1 MEERRVPR
9 FRETKTSTH
18 AKLLLARFQYP
29 ASSTSAPPRAAV
41 EEEDLD
47 LPEMTETQTPEEVLA
62 QLSASDMALEDDQG
76 CPEPSILPPPP
87 PPGERS
93 PCDFRFATPQCDVAD
108 DWEDYASDDDDDE
121 RQRRDDEADD
131 LLESAPAVVHML
143 RELRSVESAAKEAAM
158 ADAPPLP
165 QMPVPER
172 KGDDDE
178 DDLEL
183 PEMREVATPEP
194 IADALL

>member
-1 MEERRVPR
+1 
-9 FRETKTSTH
+9 
-18 AKLLLARFQYP
+18 
-29 ASSTSAPPRAAV
+29 
-41 EEEDLD
+41 
-47 LPEMTETQTPEEVLA
+47 
-62 QLSASDMALEDDQG
+62 
-76 CPEPSILPPPP
+76 
-87 PPGERS
+87 
-93 PCDFRFATPQCDVAD
+93 
-108 DWEDYASDDDDDE
+108 
-121 RQRRDDEADD
+121 
-131 LLESAPAVVHML
+131 
-143 RELRSVESAAKEAAM
+143 M

>member
-1 MEERRVPR
+1 
-9 FRETKTSTH
+9 
-18 AKLLLARFQYP
+18 
-29 ASSTSAPPRAAV
+29 
-41 EEEDLD
+41 
-47 LPEMTETQTPEEVLA
+47 
-62 QLSASDMALEDDQG
+62 
-76 CPEPSILPPPP
+76 
-87 PPGERS
+87 
-93 PCDFRFATPQCDVAD
+93 
-108 DWEDYASDDDDDE
+108 
-121 RQRRDDEADD
+121 
-131 LLESAPAVVHML
+131 ML

-178 DDLEL
+178 DDDDLEL